1 MSTRGSSSTRVHIY
15 SHIDLDTN
23 IKMSNFTAE
32 INMFTD
38 KQRTGLVSM

>member
-1 MSTRGSSSTRVHIY
+1 MSTRGSSSAGVHID
-15 SHIDLDTN
+15 SHINLDTN

-32 INMFTD
+32 INMFTG